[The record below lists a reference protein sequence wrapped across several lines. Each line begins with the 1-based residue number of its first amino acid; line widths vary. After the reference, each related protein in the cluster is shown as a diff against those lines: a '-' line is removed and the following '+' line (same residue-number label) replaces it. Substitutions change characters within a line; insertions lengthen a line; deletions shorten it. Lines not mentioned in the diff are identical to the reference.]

1 MIKTK
6 PIEIWQEY
14 QLGTEYLLN
23 HNVYETVKVNERFWD
38 GKQWDGLESKN
49 MPTPVFN
56 VLQRAGK
63 FMVSTI
69 GSNDIAVSLVPY
81 TEIADDIE
89 RTVPIAKEIEHIIEQ
104 ARMKEA
110 SKIVIRNAFVDG
122 SGYMMQSFNPD
133 IETGQD
139 AKGQV
144 ENQIIDNTNVY
155 FGNPYSNDIQK
166 QPYII
171 VSLRQDIRQVKQ
183 EAKDHGL
190 TQEQIN
196 SIQPD
201 NEGLQPNED
210 EAQNLVTVLIKY
222 FKKKSKVIEIKVE
235 MDPITGQPIEIPVE
249 KEIVTVWFT
258 KTTRELAL
266 IEPTDLGYKRYP
278 LACFGWD
285 IIKNSYCYN
294 SPMTAVIP
302 NQIFINKCYAIA
314 QMYGLQ
320 SAFPKIIFDKSKVQI
335 EEFLNGTSPQAVAG
349 IDIAGKF
356 IDFIKIPDFSNNI
369 IELAQDTMAQT
380 KECMGV
386 TDASLGNVRP
396 DNTSAIIALQES
408 SAIPL
413 EIQKQAFYA
422 FWEDTVRN
430 ILDIV
435 SCSYGIRQ
443 VLTEDNQL
451 AIVDFS
457 MLKDLNYNLDVE
469 IGNGAQFS
477 EIAQINTLD
486 KLVQA
491 GYIDPGVYIDVVPS
505 KYIPQKS
512 KLLKSYKE
520 RMAQMQAGAVPIEPE
535 SRGSNETDEVSPI

>member
-1 MIKTK
+1 MIKTE
-6 PIEIWQEY
+6 PIQIWQEY

-23 HNVYETVKVNERFWD
+23 HNIYETVKVNERFWD
-38 GKQWDGLESKN
+38 GRQWEGLEAKN

-69 GSNDIAVSLVPY
+69 GSNDIAIDITPFSEMAEDIDRIVP
-81 TEIADDIE
+81 
-89 RTVPIAKEIEHIIEQ
+89 VAKEIEHIIEQ
-104 ARMKEA
+104 CRMKEQ
-110 SKIVIRNAFVDG
+110 SKLVIRNAFVDG
-122 SGYMMQSFNPD
+122 SGYIMLSFDPD
-133 IETGQD
+133 VETGQD
-139 AKGQV
+139 AKGMV
-144 ENQIIDNTNVY
+144 ESQLIDCTNVY
-155 FGNPYSNDIQK
+155 FGNPYSNNIQK

-183 EAKDHGL
+183 EARDNGL
-190 TQEQIN
+190 SKEQVD

-210 EAQNLVTVLIKY
+210 EAENLVTVLIKY
-222 FKKKSKVIEIKVE
+222 FKKKTTVV
-235 MDPITGQPIEIPVE
+235 D
-249 KEIVTVWFT
+249 KEIVIDPETGLEVEVETEKEVTTVWFT

-266 IEPTDLGYKRYP
+266 IEPTNLGYKRYP
-278 LACFGWD
+278 IACFGWD

-294 SPMTAVIP
+294 SPMTSVIP
-302 NQIFINKCYAIA
+302 NQVFINKCFAIA

-320 SAFPKIIFDKSKVQI
+320 SAFPKIIFDKNKMQI
-335 EEFLNGTSPQAVAG
+335 DQFLNDVSPQAVAG
-349 IDIAGKF
+349 IDLAGKF

-369 IELAQDTMAQT
+369 IELVQETMAQT
-380 KECMGV
+380 KECLGV

-408 SAIPL
+408 SAVPL
-413 EIQKQAFYA
+413 EIQKQNFYA
-422 FWEDTVRN
+422 FWEDVVRSL
-430 ILDIV
+430 IDIV
-435 SCSYGIRQ
+435 SCTYGVRQ
-443 VLTEDNQL
+443 VMTEDNEL
-451 AIVDFS
+451 ATVDFS
-457 MLKDLNYNLDVE
+457 VLRDLNYNLNVE

-491 GYIDPGVYIDVVPS
+491 GYIDPGVYIEVVPS

-512 KLLKSYKE
+512 KLLKSYQE
-520 RMAQMQAGAVPIEPE
+520 RMAMMQEPQA
-535 SRGSNETDEVSPI
+535 RGSNTADEVVPL

>member
-1 MIKTK
+1 MIKTD
-6 PIEIWQEY
+6 PIGIWSEY

-38 GKQWDGLESKN
+38 GKQWEGLESKN

-69 GSNDIAVSLVPY
+69 GSNDIAVSIVPY
-81 TEIADDIE
+81 TEVADDIE

-139 AKGQV
+139 AKGLV

-171 VSLRQDIRQVKQ
+171 VSLRQDIRQVKE
-183 EAKDHGL
+183 EARDHGL
-190 TQEQIN
+190 TKEQID

-210 EAQNLVTVLIKY
+210 EAENLVTVLIKY
-222 FKKKSKVIEIKVE
+222 FKKKSKVVEIKME
-235 MDPITGQPIEIPVE
+235 IDPLSGQPIEIPVE
-249 KEIVTVWFT
+249 KEEVTVWFT
-258 KTTRELAL
+258 KTTRELTL

-278 LACFGWD
+278 LSCFGWD

-294 SPMTAVIP
+294 SPMTSVIP

-320 SAFPKIIFDKSKVQI
+320 SAFPKIIFDKSKIQI

-408 SAIPL
+408 SAVPL
-413 EIQKQAFYA
+413 EIQKQSFYA

-491 GYIDPGVYIDVVPS
+491 GYIDPDVYIEVVPS
-505 KYIPQKS
+505 KYVPQKS
-512 KLLKSYKE
+512 KLLKSYRE
-520 RMAQMQAGAVPIEPE
+520 RMQRMQAGELPPEPE